1 MSNSYYFSATPAAG
15 LDRPYSAPGVGAA
28 SSGPVGSLN
37 SGTASYTSDVFEL
50 RVTTGITAYPNP
62 TKRDILNFLNMAL
75 RFVMDQEG
83 SSTISGQGLD
93 ALIKANTGPVG
104 IP

>member
-1 MSNSYYFSATPAAG
+1 MATASYFFSSSVPAG
-15 LDRPYSAPGVGAA
+15 QDRPYSAPGVGAA

-37 SGTASYTSDVFEL
+37 CGTATYASDALEIRMTTNTSGYT
-50 RVTTGITAYPNP
+50 P
-62 TKRDILNFLNMAL
+62 TKRDVVNFLRQVERWL
-75 RFVMDQEG
+75 FDQEG

-93 ALIKANTGPVG
+93 ALLLANSATVG